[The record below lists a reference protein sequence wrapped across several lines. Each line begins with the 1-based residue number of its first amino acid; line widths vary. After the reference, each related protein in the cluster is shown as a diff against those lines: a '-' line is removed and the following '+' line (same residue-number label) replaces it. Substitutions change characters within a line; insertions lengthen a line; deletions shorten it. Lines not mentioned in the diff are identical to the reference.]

1 MRQTQTLF
9 PTSSGCRKP
18 PPERENRSLK
28 FFTPGNSASNGFEH
42 LKLDC
47 SFFAT
52 TSHTQPD
59 TSTGYLDGLIIGLGF
74 GVSTSCALFLK
85 AGVEPKTLGIFAST
99 CHEMLFDR
107 GRSTFLDGILATVFS
122 G

>member
-1 MRQTQTLF
+1 MRQTQPPC

-28 FFTPGNSASNGFEH
+28 FFTPGNSPINGFEH

-74 GVSTSCALFLK
+74 GVSTFCALF
-85 AGVEPKTLGIFAST
+85 
-99 CHEMLFDR
+99 
-107 GRSTFLDGILATVFS
+107 
-122 G
+122 